1 MKERKL
7 LVIGTVLGIGLLL
20 AFAFP
25 LVTKFIEGAAL
36 GVRRLWWVILI
47 LVLIILGIRNIKQK

>member
-1 MKERKL
+1 MTRNKMIA
-7 LVIGTVLGIGLLL
+7 VGTVLAIGLLL

-47 LVLIILGIRNIKQK
+47 LVLIFLGIRNLKRN